1 MTKNASFLFTASCL
15 SLFVPVPPRFAYGL
29 VLVLCANVIVFS
41 VILLH
46 AFIDYLGLTKG
57 KTLFLLIGTMGITV
71 LLYALLTLWSP
82 LTAFTLGFIIYLIP
96 VSSVISDTV
105 FTPQPSSLRDE
116 IRKGA
121 KLSLLI
127 SSLGLSFFALRE
139 LFSYGSLSLP
149 ARTGLRILWIFG
161 NFRSSPVFFWSA
173 IPGALILLALLLT
186 VLMFVYRRYEGG
198 EEAQK

>member
-57 KTLFLLIGTMGITV
+57 KTLFSVIGTMGITV
-71 LLYALLTLWSP
+71 LLYALLALWSP

-96 VSSVISDTV
+96 LSLFISDTV
-105 FTPQPSSLRDE
+105 FAPQGSSLRE
-116 IRKGA
+116 RAHMGA

-127 SSLGLSFFALRE
+127 SSFGLLFFALRE

-149 ARTGLRILWIFG
+149 AGTGLRILWIFG

-173 IPGALILLALLLT
+173 IPGALILLAFLLT
-186 VLMFVYRRYEGG
+186 VLMFVYRRYDGV

>member
-46 AFIDYLGLTKG
+46 AFIDYLGITKG
-57 KTLFLLIGTMGITV
+57 KTLFSLIGTMGITV

-127 SSLGLSFFALRE
+127 SLLGLSFFALRE

-186 VLMFVYRRYEGG
+186 VLMFVYRRYEGV

>member
-46 AFIDYLGLTKG
+46 AFIDYLGITKG
-57 KTLFLLIGTMGITV
+57 KTLFSLIGPMGITV

>member
-57 KTLFLLIGTMGITV
+57 KTLFSLIGTMGITV

-105 FTPQPSSLRDE
+105 FEPQPSSLRDE
-116 IRKGA
+116 MRKGA

-139 LFSYGSLSLP
+139 LFSYCSLSLP

-186 VLMFVYRRYEGG
+186 VLMFVYRRYDGG

>member
-46 AFIDYLGLTKG
+46 AFIDYLGITKG
-57 KTLFLLIGTMGITV
+57 KTLFSLIGTMGITV

-116 IRKGA
+116 IRKGV

-198 EEAQK
+198 EEVQK

>member
-57 KTLFLLIGTMGITV
+57 KTLFSLIGTMGITV

-105 FTPQPSSLRDE
+105 FTPQPSLLRDE

-127 SSLGLSFFALRE
+127 SLLGLSFFALRE

-186 VLMFVYRRYEGG
+186 VLMFVYHRYEGG

>member
-46 AFIDYLGLTKG
+46 AFIDYLGITKG
-57 KTLFLLIGTMGITV
+57 KTLFSLIGTMGITV

-116 IRKGA
+116 IRKDA

>member
-46 AFIDYLGLTKG
+46 AFIDYLGITKG
-57 KTLFLLIGTMGITV
+57 KTLFSLIVTMGITV

-105 FTPQPSSLRDE
+105 FTPQPSLLRDE

>member
-46 AFIDYLGLTKG
+46 AFIDYLGITKG
-57 KTLFLLIGTMGITV
+57 KTLFSLIGTMGITV

>member
-41 VILLH
+41 GILLH
-46 AFIDYLGLTKG
+46 AFIDYLGITKG
-57 KTLFLLIGTMGITV
+57 KTLFSLIGTMGITV

-121 KLSLLI
+121 KLSVLI

>member
-57 KTLFLLIGTMGITV
+57 KTLFSLIGTMGITV

-96 VSSVISDTV
+96 VSSVISDTA

-149 ARTGLRILWIFG
+149 ARTGLRILLIFG

>member
-46 AFIDYLGLTKG
+46 AFIDYLGITKG
-57 KTLFLLIGTMGITV
+57 KTLFSLIGTMGITV

-127 SSLGLSFFALRE
+127 SSLGLSFFVLRE

>member
-46 AFIDYLGLTKG
+46 AFIDYLGITKG
-57 KTLFLLIGTMGITV
+57 KTLFSLIGTMGITV

-116 IRKGA
+116 IRKGT

>member
-29 VLVLCANVIVFS
+29 VLVLCANIIVFS

-46 AFIDYLGLTKG
+46 AFGNYASLTKG
-57 KTLFLLIGTMGITV
+57 KTLFSLIGTMGITV

-105 FTPQPSSLRDE
+105 FAPQPFSLRDE
-116 IRKGA
+116 MRKGA

>member
-57 KTLFLLIGTMGITV
+57 KTLFSLIGTMGITV

-116 IRKGA
+116 IRKDA

>member
-46 AFIDYLGLTKG
+46 AFIDYLGITKG
-57 KTLFLLIGTMGITV
+57 KTLFSLIGTMGITV

-96 VSSVISDTV
+96 VSSIISDTV

-127 SSLGLSFFALRE
+127 SLLGLSFFALRE

>member
-29 VLVLCANVIVFS
+29 VLVLCANIIVFS

-46 AFIDYLGLTKG
+46 AFGNYAGLTKG
-57 KTLFLLIGTMGITV
+57 KTLFSLIGTMGITV

-161 NFRSSPVFFWSA
+161 NFRSSPVFFWSV